1 MQMVLQAMV
10 RKCAA
15 VEETQ
20 IELKRR
26 IALCDD
32 QNGRCRGCGIPIPRA
47 ATPKNKDD
55 PNWIVAGLPDLAPG
69 CFGAILK
76 IVDQMRAEYE
86 LMS

>member
-1 MQMVLQAMV
+1 MNKKRASTD
-10 RKCAA
+10 
-15 VEETQ
+15 EIQ

-32 QNGRCRGCGIPIPRA
+32 HDGKCRGCGVPTPRA
-47 ATPKNKDD
+47 VTPTDIGES
-55 PNWIVAGLPDLAPG
+55 NWKIDGLPDLAPG

-86 LMS
+86 LLP